1 MPVAESQLTAPIR
14 AIEAPNGVSYAYR
27 RFGDTGSDAPP
38 LLLLQH
44 FRGNLENWDPALV
57 DVLAQ
62 SREVILLDNAGVG
75 RSTGTTPRSVTQ
87 MAYDALAFVDALAL
101 REIDLLGFSLGGFV
115 AQELAL
121 IRPYLVRRLV
131 LAGTGPQGGIG
142 LHDLAPE
149 VRAAM
154 TAEEPSA
161 EGLLFLFFE
170 PSETSVAKGWEFV
183 QRIFAREQDRDAE
196 VARATYEAQ
205 FDALMQWGI
214 PDATRLSRLI
224 GIRQPALV
232 ANGVH
237 DIVVPTPNTYLLFD
251 HLPNA
256 QIEIY
261 PDAGHGFLF
270 QYAEE
275 FAQRVTEFLDD

>member
-1 MPVAESQLTAPIR
+1 
-14 AIEAPNGVSYAYR
+14 
-27 RFGDTGSDAPP
+27 
-38 LLLLQH
+38 
-44 FRGNLENWDPALV
+44 
-57 DVLAQ
+57 
-62 SREVILLDNAGVG
+62 
-75 RSTGTTPRSVTQ
+75 
-87 MAYDALAFVDALAL
+87 
-101 REIDLLGFSLGGFV
+101 
-115 AQELAL
+115 
-121 IRPYLVRRLV
+121 
-131 LAGTGPQGGIG
+131 
-142 LHDLAPE
+142 
-149 VRAAM
+149 
-154 TAEEPSA
+154 
-161 EGLLFLFFE
+161 
-170 PSETSVAKGWEFV
+170 
-183 QRIFAREQDRDAE
+183 
-196 VARATYEAQ
+196 
-205 FDALMQWGI
+205 MQWGI